1 MLQRLDLSSE
11 QTLRQFRCIME
22 KRCKVEGL
30 SGIQDI
36 HFLPSAL
43 NAFFRSNYSFF
54 FFFSFFVSEIIVE
67 VGQDGIYVIVTTKKI
82 FLSSKDKSNFYLEV
96 RVAKSLR
103 NLYVIFLQ
111 YITVKIQSIT
121 VKICAIINKKITH
134 CCGQNTPINPKI
146 NAPSPLHLSVT
157 DKSQGSFEPGT
168 ASLRGK
174 ALD

>member
-1 MLQRLDLSSE
+1 MESMLQSLL
-11 QTLRQFRCIME
+11 
-22 KRCKVEGL
+22 
-30 SGIQDI
+30 
-36 HFLPSAL
+36 
-43 NAFFRSNYSFF
+43 
-54 FFFSFFVSEIIVE
+54 
-67 VGQDGIYVIVTTKKI
+67 KKI

-96 RVAKSLR
+96 RVVKSLR

-146 NAPSPLHLSVT
+146 NAPSSLHLSVT

-174 ALD
+174 ALDQRPLWPSTLAREAPELAQQCRCYDGSVDRANAVLQSSQ